1 MKLKVAVIYGSRTCE
16 HDVSIV
22 SALQAMDN
30 LNRSEYDVV
39 PVYIARDGQ
48 WYTGQMLR
56 NIAFY
61 SAFRPSM
68 VTRVAPVMSDDGKL
82 TLMPVS
88 SIAPHGVKGM
98 LKVLM
103 SNMNL
108 GEETVEKC
116 DVVLPVMHG
125 MNGEDGTLQGL
136 LELFN
141 VPYTSS
147 GVLGS
152 ALGMDKIAM
161 KQFFKGCDLPVLD
174 GMWFARSE
182 WTAGREGVLSRI
194 ESTCPYPVYVKPA
207 NLGSSIGISRAT
219 DRPSL
224 IKAIETAVEYDRR
237 ILVER
242 GIEKPREINC
252 SALRVKGEVRFNPWC
267 DTPEFVKKF
276 KTLYFDN
283 QGEKSIKVISARPHG
298 NVAILMLEGVD
309 DIDKARGLKNT
320 VLYMKRSDASLPDGV
335 WFIQE
340 LIDCTVTDC
349 KTGETLGTVADVS
362 ETGANDVWH
371 IKTTDGR
378 EVLIPAVKEVV
389 MSVDVK
395 NGIIKINPLKGLF
408 DDED

>member
-30 LNRSEYDVV
+30 LNRNEYDVV

-88 SIAPHGVKGM
+88 SIAPHGLKGM

-108 GEETVEKC
+108 GEETAEKC

-152 ALGMDKIAM
+152 SLGMDKIAM

-207 NLGSSIGISRAT
+207 NLGSSIGISRAA
-219 DRPSL
+219 DRESF
-224 IKAIETAVEYDRR
+224 IKAMDTACAYDKR
-237 ILVER
+237 ILIEK
-242 GIEKPREINC
+242 GLEKPREINC
-252 SALRVKGEVRFNPWC
+252 ACLGMGADCIASLCEEPVSWEEFLTFDSKYITSAGKGMQSQARKLPAPISDELTAEIQRITREIFAMLDCRGVLRIDYMLDGESN
-267 DTPEFVKKF
+267 TPYVCEINTIPGSFAFYLFEPMGISFKQLTNGLIELAFAGAKEKKASTFAFDSKILEKASNGIKTVKK
-276 KTLYFDN
+276 
-283 QGEKSIKVISARPHG
+283 
-298 NVAILMLEGVD
+298 
-309 DIDKARGLKNT
+309 
-320 VLYMKRSDASLPDGV
+320 
-335 WFIQE
+335 
-340 LIDCTVTDC
+340 
-349 KTGETLGTVADVS
+349 
-362 ETGANDVWH
+362 
-371 IKTTDGR
+371 
-378 EVLIPAVKEVV
+378 
-389 MSVDVK
+389 
-395 NGIIKINPLKGLF
+395 
-408 DDED
+408 